1 MEPAIAQHKNGRKD
15 ASLSFVVDDY
25 LDDLEI
31 ERSAIIMRLRQIDK
45 RLIANGRL
53 KRTHYPGNYVDKRS
67 R

>member
-1 MEPAIAQHKNGRKD
+1 MEYSTAQHKERK
-15 ASLSFVVDDY
+15 AATLTFTVDDY

-45 RLIANGRL
+45 RLMANGRL
-53 KRTHYPGNYVDKRS
+53 KRTHYPGNYVDRN